1 MHCVVQVLA
10 RARQVYP
17 NAEIDLVEHLSYN
30 RLSALLDDTTKH
42 HSNADISID
51 FDLIKEAEYSHL
63 SIEGEANW
71 AKVEHLKNVYESLIE
86 HSILTGGAEGNED
99 SSRAISLLFCRYKD
113 LSQFLKVRAI
123 SHSSGISFLTAITIL
138 LSVQAQHKKW
148 KGEKEGQ

>member
-1 MHCVVQVLA
+1 MVQVLS

-17 NAEIDLVEHLSYN
+17 NAEIDPVEHQSYH

-51 FDLIKEAEYSHL
+51 FDLIKDAEYSHL
-63 SIEGEANW
+63 STEGEANW

-113 LSQFLKVRAI
+113 LCQLLKVRVI
-123 SHSSGISFLTAITIL
+123 SDSSGISSLTAITIL
-138 LSVQAQHKKW
+138 LSVQAQLKKW